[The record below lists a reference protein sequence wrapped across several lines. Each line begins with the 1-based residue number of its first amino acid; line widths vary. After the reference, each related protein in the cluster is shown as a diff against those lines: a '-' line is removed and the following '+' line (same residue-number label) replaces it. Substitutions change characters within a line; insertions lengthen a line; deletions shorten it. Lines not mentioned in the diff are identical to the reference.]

1 MQNLICF
8 LIVLGSYNTAHKPL
22 TTIPY
27 SSTTKSIS
35 AISFAKNSSSMHTA
49 NGSLEILED
58 SLQQLYSI
66 MNLKAYDLTYEVFRY
81 GMIGYYNLQR
91 EGKLND
97 KNLLSIIDFTQP
109 SSSKRFYVL
118 DLNTLQVRYHSYVS
132 HGRNTGENIAKSF
145 SNAVHSNQSS
155 MGFYVTAETYVGSK
169 GYSLKLDGVE
179 TGYNDNMR
187 NRAVVMHEA
196 DYVSEYWIKQYG
208 RLGRSQGCPA
218 LPKEIAHQV
227 IDVIKNHTAIFAY
240 FNDAAY
246 INTSAYLNPTPLFND
261 ELMAR
266 HTGSL

>member
-1 MQNLICF
+1 
-8 LIVLGSYNTAHKPL
+8 
-22 TTIPY
+22 
-27 SSTTKSIS
+27 
-35 AISFAKNSSSMHTA
+35 
-49 NGSLEILED
+49 
-58 SLQQLYSI
+58 
-66 MNLKAYDLTYEVFRY
+66 
-81 GMIGYYNLQR
+81 
-91 EGKLND
+91 
-97 KNLLSIIDFTQP
+97 
-109 SSSKRFYVL
+109 
-118 DLNTLQVRYHSYVS
+118 
-132 HGRNTGENIAKSF
+132 
-145 SNAVHSNQSS
+145 
-155 MGFYVTAETYVGSK
+155 
-169 GYSLKLDGVE
+169 VE